1 MLILLLLFGNS
12 AGATGLARTLGR
24 LQRPSPERD

>member
-12 AGATGLARTLGR
+12 AGATGLARTLRTPQGQPR
-24 LQRPSPERD
+24 LKP